1 VHRQGEQGGEGTP
14 KWNTS
19 AGGCRDHDSAIHQHA
34 QAGRQK
40 KERENNSETQ
50 SSATF
55 HKAKYSQE
63 VQSSMIDSQAK
74 YERVCYMNSKERKL
88 QEKANSTPPQQ
99 QAPWR

>member
-1 VHRQGEQGGEGTP
+1 V
-14 KWNTS
+14 N
-19 AGGCRDHDSAIHQHA
+19 RDHDSSSRQHI

-40 KERENNSETQ
+40 KKRENHSETQ

-63 VQSSMIDSQAK
+63 VQSSLTDPQAK
-74 YERVCYMNSKERKL
+74 YERDCYINSKERKL
-88 QEKANSTPPQQ
+88 QGKANSMPPQQ